1 MEKLPINRL
10 FCVGPFNS
18 GTNLLN
24 NILNNA
30 CCVDRVNKQIIKIL
44 ESDVINEEPDP
55 ILKEI
60 SFKHVFSEEVL
71 NKYVNYENIGVI
83 VLYKNIYN
91 WIYSVKKSPYH
102 LVFDTL
108 FTTIDFKGKKFDNI
122 IELYN
127 FYYKMYINVIE
138 KNNNVIFIDYYKLI
152 DDKISFNYINYKLSK
167 FRLCIVS
174 KLRLFKELNTPSKN
188 HGDCVSNSKKA
199 LENYLMNQELVK
211 NYIINNTNLIEKVD
225 TNITHF
231 FENKI

>member
-1 MEKLPINRL
+1 MEQLPIYGL
-10 FCVGPFNS
+10 FCIGPFNS

-30 CCVDRVNKQIIKIL
+30 YCINRKSKKIIKIL
-44 ESDVINEEPDP
+44 EADKINREPNP

-60 SFKHVFSEEVL
+60 SLKHVFSEEVL
-71 NKYVNYENIGVI
+71 NKYVNIKHIGIV

-91 WIYSVKKSPYH
+91 WIYSIKKSPYH

-108 FTTIDFKGKKFDNI
+108 FTTIDFKGNKFDNI

-127 FYYKMYINVIE
+127 TYYKMYINIIE

-167 FRLCIVS
+167 FGLCIVS
-174 KLRLFKELNTPSKN
+174 KLKLFQELNTPSKN

-199 LENYLMNQELVK
+199 LENYLMNQKLVK

-225 TNITHF
+225 TNINNF